1 MFRGEGDQARANFI
15 EYLRTVPETAHFRR
29 ANRSVRI
36 RPASCRPVTPPRT
49 PAPHPRSFTC
59 GVLTDITESLFSAL
73 KHAVAGRGN
82 KQHVQLY
89 EALVRIIE
97 TFSKWSRRPYVQP
110 VTPGLKATLRVAGLK
125 SLNLKRLFTCLQQ
138 TVTHTALLTM
148 LDNYETNLLE
158 YNVAPT
164 DSLGPSDLGGAE
176 RDAMRTPGMCTV
188 VEHRRYR
195 DRHFVTQGAKAC
207 ICAHTLC
214 SCVLTRSIMPYAR
227 PLYVPVQFCMSGA
240 PVCPRCPYM
249 PPGAP
254 ACLFTPG
261 IPVYPGAHVCP
272 RCCMPVYRRYPYTP
286 VPLYAPGVPACLFTL
301 GTPVCMPRCPCMP
314 RCCMPVYRRYPYLP
328 RCPCM
333 PLVSLHACLP
343 PVPLCACPG
352 VPVCPRYPCML
363 QPCPAL
369 VHVRHAQRQ
378 GLAATC
384 NTDVVGTRSTA
395 VCCVYMR

>member
-1 MFRGEGDQARANFI
+1 M
-15 EYLRTVPETAHFRR
+15 
-29 ANRSVRI
+29 
-36 RPASCRPVTPPRT
+36 
-49 PAPHPRSFTC
+49 
-59 GVLTDITESLFSAL
+59 
-73 KHAVAGRGN
+73 
-82 KQHVQLY
+82 
-89 EALVRIIE
+89 
-97 TFSKWSRRPYVQP
+97 
-110 VTPGLKATLRVAGLK
+110 TPGLKATLRVAGLK

-240 PVCPRCPYM
+240 PVRPRCPYM

-261 IPVYPGAHVCP
+261 
-272 RCCMPVYRRYPYTP
+272 T
-286 VPLYAPGVPACLFTL
+286 
-301 GTPVCMPRCPCMP
+301 
-314 RCCMPVYRRYPYLP
+314 
-328 RCPCM
+328 
-333 PLVSLHACLP
+333 
-343 PVPLCACPG
+343 
-352 VPVCPRYPCML
+352 PVCPRYPCVH
-363 QPCPAL
+363 AL
-369 VHVRHAQRQ
+369 VSLYAPGTPACYSHVLHSFMCATLNDRVWLLPATQTLLVQEVQRYVVYTCADYSRGENLSGRGHRGGGQ
-378 GLAATC
+378 GLQNGSRLVPLELASIHVYQGSGLWRDWSSSGDARELET
-384 NTDVVGTRSTA
+384 
-395 VCCVYMR
+395 VCR